1 MAWTHE
7 QQEAINS
14 RGQTLL
20 LSAAAGSG
28 KTAVLVERII
38 RRLLDQIAP
47 VDITEMLV
55 VTFTKA
61 AAAEMRERI
70 AAALASKLTEED
82 SERAERQLA
91 LMPSAHIS
99 TLHSFC
105 QAVIR
110 RYFYKIDVDPR
121 FTIAGTEELILLQH
135 QVLEDVFLSYYEDP
149 DKAQIL
155 YPLAEMFGDEHG
167 DDILM
172 EEIIRIYHFSRSLPW
187 PDAWLDKAVA
197 DYAVADDARLD
208 DLPWC
213 QPIKKRAHSQ
223 ISSILERLR
232 QILPGLEARPALEK
246 GYQQIQNEYVML
258 QSIQDKTSWEEL
270 RQAVRAVNYDRLA
283 SLRKLDEDDKEFWE
297 QCKKVRTSCKKQFT
311 AMRDM
316 WFVPSGRDWLDGLR
330 SMEPY
335 ITGLVQLTKD
345 FAEAYGQAKKE
356 KSWVDFNDLEHF
368 CLQILLDPVSTPEHI
383 IRSDAA
389 EELRHTF
396 KEILMDEYQ
405 DTNGVQEMI
414 ARLIA
419 CPDNRF
425 MVGDIK
431 QSIYR
436 FRLADPTLF
445 LEKYRAYSRD
455 DRAEQRCIDLARNFR
470 SDRHILEAIN
480 DVFSRIMTTETAG
493 MPYGERERLYA
504 GRKECTDDSW
514 LGGTVEVRLLDTG
527 GSDDTGA
534 EDDQPSEL
542 VSDELAGDGEDERT
556 AFEKEC
562 QMVARCLIDM
572 KHSGQCIQRK
582 DSSMEP
588 VSWRHMVVLLR
599 SLKNKA
605 QVMAR
610 IFQEAGIPVYADE
623 SGGYFAAIEVQVM
636 LALLRCID
644 NPEQDLPMA
653 AVLRSPLVKM
663 DESALACLHLT
674 GDGTLW
680 QKLPAYVQTLS
691 DEDATPLRD
700 FMRHLE
706 QWRTFSR
713 RASVAELL
721 QRLYE
726 DTGYIHF
733 VGGMPGGAVRQANL
747 RALYERARQYEEA
760 GYRGLFRYLQLID
773 KMQEDELD
781 LAPAKVLGE
790 GEDVVRII
798 SIHKSKGLE
807 FPVVVVAD
815 MGKQFNE
822 TDISKD
828 ILLHKSLGIGLRQFD
843 TEWRI
848 SYPDF
853 IWSGLRE
860 QLAWEGRAEEQRV
873 LYVAMTR
880 ARDKLILTGTVKDMG
895 KAWKHWQK
903 EGSPSEGKS
912 YLDWLMP
919 LFAGAD
925 QWKQTNEKV
934 MAGLESDEMHG
945 LWRLALYHQIPTLE
959 EVAPDIS
966 LDSPLQQ
973 VRRGEPVGALIPGWM
988 EQTLSWHYPWP
999 KATGTAAK
1007 YSVSEIKRQY
1017 QLQHQ
1022 DEWEEE
1028 RELAATGAG
1037 ADREEDVF
1045 GRLPAWMDGR
1055 EEEETGARRGT
1066 IVHKIMQYLDIRA
1079 DMNRNDIDA
1088 QLRSWQAQEL
1098 FTAEEVSMAYLPPI
1112 LAFCHSP
1119 LSRRMASSDRI
1130 LREYPFSILLPAG
1143 GLLPDA
1149 EPGEEILVQ
1158 GVIDCLFR
1166 EGDGWVLID
1175 YKTDRLDDADAF
1187 IKRYGVQISLYRQAV
1202 EKISGRPVR
1211 EAYMYSFRLGTAIRV
1226 E

>member
-7 QQEAINS
+7 QQEAIDS

-38 RRLLDQIAP
+38 RRLLDRTEP

-70 AAALASKLTEED
+70 AAALAGKLTEED
-82 SERAERQLA
+82 SAMAERQLA

-121 FTIAGTEELILLQH
+121 FTIAGTEELTLLQH
-135 QVLEDVFLSYYEDP
+135 QVLEDVFLSYYEDA

-172 EEIIRIYHFSRSLPW
+172 EEIIRIYRFSRSLPW
-187 PDAWLDKAVA
+187 PDDWLDQAAA
-197 DYAVADDARLD
+197 DYAVKDNARLD

-213 QPIKKRAHSQ
+213 QPIKKQVRLR
-223 ISSILERLR
+223 IRSILGRLQ
-232 QILPGLEARPALEK
+232 QILPGLAARPALEK
-246 GYQQIQNEYVML
+246 GHQQIRNEYDMLQQIQGK
-258 QSIQDKTSWEEL
+258 SSWEDL
-270 RQAVRAVNYDRLA
+270 RQAVLAVNYARLA
-283 SLRKLDEDDKEFWE
+283 SLRKLDEEDKAFWE
-297 QCKKVRTSCKKQFT
+297 QCKNVRKSCKEQFT
-311 AMRDM
+311 DMKDM
-316 WFVPSGRDWLDGLR
+316 WFVPSEREWLDGLR
-330 SMEPY
+330 SMKPY

-345 FAEAYGQAKKE
+345 FADAYGQAKRE

-368 CLQILLDPVSTPEHI
+368 CLHILLDPSSTPEHI
-383 IRSDAA
+383 VRSDAA
-389 EELRHTF
+389 EELRQTF

-445 LEKYRAYSRD
+445 LEKYQAYSRD
-455 DRAEQRCIDLARNFR
+455 AHAKQRCIDLARNFR
-470 SDRHILEAIN
+470 SDGHILEAIN
-480 DVFSRIMTTETAG
+480 EVFSRIMTPDTAG
-493 MPYGERERLYA
+493 MPYGEREKLYA
-504 GRKECTDDSW
+504 GRKPCTEDNW
-514 LGGTVEVRLLDTG
+514 LGGTIEVQILDTAG
-527 GSDDTGA
+527 KAETDTENDTGRESSSDEPSDD
-534 EDDQPSEL
+534 
-542 VSDELAGDGEDERT
+542 GDTERT

-562 QMVARCLIDM
+562 QMVARCLIDI
-572 KHSGQCIQRK
+572 KQSGQYIQRK

-605 QVMAR
+605 QIMAR
-610 IFQEAGIPVYADE
+610 TFQEAGIPVYADE
-623 SGGYFAAIEVQVM
+623 SDGYFAAIEVQVM

-653 AVLRSPLVKM
+653 AVLRSPLVGLEE
-663 DESALACLHLT
+663 DALADLRLT
-674 GDGTLW
+674 GDGILW
-680 QKLPAYVQTLS
+680 QNLPVYVQSLPD
-691 DEDATPLRD
+691 DEAAPLQD

-721 QRLYE
+721 QQLYL

-747 RALYERARQYEEA
+747 QALYERARQYEEA

-773 KMQEDELD
+773 KMQEDQLD

-790 GEDVVRII
+790 GEDVVRIL

-807 FPVVVVAD
+807 FPIVVVAD

-822 TDISKD
+822 TDLSRD

-880 ARDKLILTGTVKDMG
+880 ARDKLILTGTVKDIG
-895 KAWKHWQK
+895 KAWARWQK
-903 EGSPSEGKS
+903 EDNPAESRS

-919 LFAGAD
+919 LFAGQD
-925 QWKQTNEKV
+925 QWEQTGGKAL
-934 MAGLESDEMHG
+934 AGLDSDETHG
-945 LWRLALYHQIPTLE
+945 FWHLALYHQVPPLT
-959 EVAPDIS
+959 EVVTDIS
-966 LDSPLQQ
+966 CDSPLQQ
-973 VRRGEPVGALIPGWM
+973 LRRGELTGTDIPGWM
-988 EQTLSWHYPWP
+988 ERALSWHYPWP
-999 KATGTAAK
+999 KAVETAAK

-1017 QLQHQ
+1017 QLLHQ
-1022 DEWEEE
+1022 DELEAE
-1028 RELAATGAG
+1028 RELAAPGSAVE
-1037 ADREEDVF
+1037 DDEDVF
-1045 GRLPAWMDGR
+1045 SRLPAWLDKK
-1055 EEEETGARRGT
+1055 EEEETGARHGML
-1066 IVHKIMQYLDIRA
+1066 VHKIMQYLNVKSGMERKDIEE
-1079 DMNRNDIDA
+1079 
-1088 QLRSWQAQEL
+1088 QLRSWQTQGL
-1098 FTAEEVSMAYLPPI
+1098 FTPEEVSSAYLPPI

-1119 LSRRMASSDRI
+1119 LSRRMAASERI

-1149 EPGEEILVQ
+1149 EEGEEILVQ
-1158 GVIDCLFR
+1158 GVIDCLFQ
-1166 EGDGWVLID
+1166 EHDGWVLID
-1175 YKTDRLDDADAF
+1175 YKTDRLDDAGAF
-1187 IKRYGVQISLYRQAV
+1187 IRRYGVQLSLYRQAV
-1202 EKISGRPVR
+1202 ERIGGHPVR
-1211 EAYMYSFRLGTAIRV
+1211 EAYIYSFRLGKAIRV